1 MRKWPQVSP
10 GGLDW
15 ESGKIPSLKGWSASA
30 QVVES
35 PSLEVLKKCA
45 DVILWAG
52 FIGGLGRA
60 GQWLDS
66 LILRTFP

>member
-1 MRKWPQVSP
+1 MASSFTRRFRLGIRENSFPERMVSFCSGGGISIP
-10 GGLDW
+10 GG
-15 ESGKIPSLKGWSASA
+15 A
-30 QVVES
+30 
-35 PSLEVLKKCA
+35 KKCA